1 MLILKA
7 VLLEIEEN
15 YRNDS
20 IPVLDSNFSSFL
32 INLVSVFTKFAS
44 SFTNDFVGS
53 SATNFTSNALTSSTF
68 SATLAVLVANLS
80 SFFSNFSTFSAA
92 LVEEEDS
99 LTLSFSF
106 LISAMAAAP
115 NIFVKRRGR

>member
-80 SFFSNFSTFSAA
+80 SFFSNFSTFSAT